1 MAEREPDR
9 NVVEQLNE
17 ANDSHS
23 VNTTDSQISVDFS
36 VLEKSIVQQMTAM
49 ATQVKK
55 TILSLKEHVE
65 MRFIEFDKRVKKTES
80 QIEFGRKIGLYNP
93 GGGLLTEPAVNTLS
107 YDTQCSE
114 ALNVAHN
121 DTQTSKANRT
131 AVQCEN
137 PNLTE
142 DCSTK
147 GDNLFKVKLQSYSGT
162 EDLEDFL
169 VYFDTLAEIYGWND
183 KAKSLYLASSL
194 SGTARSLLT
203 EMTLDE
209 RREYQTLVQK
219 LSVRFGTANKCELFR
234 AQLKTREQRQDE
246 SISELAVA
254 IRKMARLAY
263 PNMPVNVV
271 EMMAVGC
278 FVDAL
283 NQPEL
288 RLRLREINPKTL
300 SEAETF
306 AIKVETLREADKH
319 IASFKRKMKQNCVQ
333 SHTDSVVQERNL
345 ADRSDVLQ
353 RQLEELS
360 ISNMTRNYQKYG
372 QNVKPFATKKKFRR
386 HSRCRRFQQSSCR
399 SQ

>member
-1 MAEREPDR
+1 MI
-9 NVVEQLNE
+9 EQLNE
-17 ANDSHS
+17 ADDSHS
-23 VNTTDSQISVDFS
+23 VSATDSQISVDFS
-36 VLEKSIVQQMTAM
+36 VLENNIVQQMTAM
-49 ATQVKK
+49 ATEVKE
-55 TILSLKEHVE
+55 TVLSLKEHVE
-65 MRFIEFDKRVKKTES
+65 MRLIEFDKRMKKTES
-80 QIEFGRKIGLYNP
+80 QLKEYGRKIGLYNP
-93 GGGLLTEPAVNTLS
+93 GGGFLTEPTVNTLS
-107 YDTQCSE
+107 CDTQCSE
-114 ALNVAHN
+114 VLNVAHN

-142 DCSTK
+142 NCLLTK

-169 VYFDTLAEIYGWND
+169 VHFDTFAELYGWRT

-194 SGTARSLLT
+194 IGPARSLLT

-209 RREYQTLVQK
+209 RRDYQTLVQK
-219 LSVRFGTANKCELFR
+219 LSVRFGSANKCELFR

-254 IRKMARLAY
+254 IKKMACLAY

-271 EMMAVGC
+271 EMLAVGC
-278 FVDAL
+278 FIDAL

-288 RLRLREINPKTL
+288 RIRLREINPKTL

-333 SHTDSVVQERNL
+333 LHTVPVVQERTIANRL
-345 ADRSDVLQ
+345 DVLQ

-360 ISNMTRNYQKYG
+360 VSNMTRNYQTYG
-372 QNVKPFATKKKFRR
+372 QNVKPYATKKKFRR
-386 HSRCRRFQQSSCR
+386 HSRRRRFQQLSRR